1 VKNTKKSNNKMSV
14 RIIVIGDTHIL
25 DFNELPQKML
35 NAILS
40 VDWVIHV
47 GDYTSNN
54 VLDGLISLK
63 GHQFIGVHGNADP
76 LSIRNQVLEKEIIE
90 VNGKKIGITHP
101 AVGGTYENTK
111 KKVLRKFKDDNVDAI
126 IYGHTHDPIIEDF
139 NGIILIN
146 PGKGYLEKEYFGAP
160 TSFAILT
167 VDDKIHAEIINIK

>member
-1 VKNTKKSNNKMSV
+1 MPV

-35 NAILS
+35 KAILS
-40 VDWVIHV
+40 ADWVIHV
-47 GDYTSNN
+47 GDYTSKN
-54 VLDGLISLK
+54 VLNGLINLK

-76 LSIRNQVLEKEIIE
+76 LSIMNQVLEKEIIE

-111 KKVLRKFKDDNVDAI
+111 MKILRKFKDDDVDAI

-139 NGIILIN
+139 NGIMLIN
-146 PGKGYLEKEYFGAP
+146 PGKGYLEKEYFGSP

-167 VDDKIHAEIINIK
+167 LDKKIHAEIINIK